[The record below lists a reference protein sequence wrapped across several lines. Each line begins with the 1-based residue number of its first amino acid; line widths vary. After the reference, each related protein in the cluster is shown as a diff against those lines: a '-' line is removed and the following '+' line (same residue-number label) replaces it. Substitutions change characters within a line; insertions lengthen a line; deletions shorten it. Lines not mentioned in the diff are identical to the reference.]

1 MIEYAQTFAMF
12 ALLAFGFYI
21 EKTMRS
27 KIEELPSQT
36 GQITDKITT
45 CTEVLDDIADLLNEA
60 MLAVS
65 NSGIAHP
72 PSSPFE
78 ALLTSFL
85 GNLTPKKEHGHPKE
99 NQWKIYEDNQTPTL
113 ETENELD

>member
-12 ALLAFGFYI
+12 AILAFGFYI
-21 EKTMRS
+21 EKSMKT
-27 KIEELPSQT
+27 KIEELPYQT

-60 MLAVS
+60 MQAVG

-72 PSSPFE
+72 PSSPIE

-85 GNLTPKKEHGHPKE
+85 GNIGQSNKHATQTQEWEILE
-99 NQWKIYEDNQTPTL
+99 NDPQTKN
-113 ETENELD
+113 ETENQLD